1 MLSVCSNYEKVWSM
15 VSLVSTVVRSGWLGA
30 LSALLVL
37 TSVLLATTG
46 SVVRSG
52 WWLLR
57 PR

>member
-1 MLSVCSNYEKVWSM
+1 MVHGEFGEHCGQVRLVGGLVCSA
-15 VSLVSTVVRSGWLGA
+15 SLV
-30 LSALLVL
+30 LLVL

-52 WWLLR
+52 WLLLR